1 MSFLKNKWAI
11 STIILAI
18 STIIASSLSIYYY
31 YQYSELLKKIQGT
44 TIHVNLGIND
54 GKTIKWFNGTAIK
67 LGSSLLDLTM
77 LVANVNYTIYPGMGA
92 FVNSING
99 VENSH
104 PYYWM
109 WWMWTP
115 YGWMEGPVAADRYIV
130 GDGETLYW
138 YYENTS
144 ISPLPMPP

>member
-1 MSFLKNKWAI
+1 MSFFKNKWAI
-11 STIILAI
+11 ATIVLAL

-54 GKTIKWFNGTAIK
+54 GKTTKWFNGTAIK
-67 LGSSLLDLTM
+67 SGSSLLDLTM

-109 WWMWTP
+109 WWMWTS
-115 YGWMEGPVAADRYIV
+115 YGWMEGPIAADRYIV
-130 GDGETLYW
+130 GDGETLFW
-138 YYENTS
+138 YYEDTS
-144 ISPLPMPP
+144 ISPLPTPP